1 MKNIFA
7 SKTVVELRKLIEYID
22 PKVLFRVWFILPV
35 SIISGLL
42 DFAAVAVVGR
52 LTGSL
57 VGSDLGNLLHGIK
70 VFGAS
75 IYEQSLW
82 LIAIL

>member
-1 MKNIFA
+1 MQNIFA

-35 SIISGLL
+35 SILSGLI
-42 DFAAVAVVGR
+42 DFAAVAVIVR

-57 VGSDLGNLLHGIK
+57 VGSDLGNLLNGIN
-70 VFGAS
+70 VFGAT
-75 IYEQSLW
+75 L
-82 LIAIL
+82 